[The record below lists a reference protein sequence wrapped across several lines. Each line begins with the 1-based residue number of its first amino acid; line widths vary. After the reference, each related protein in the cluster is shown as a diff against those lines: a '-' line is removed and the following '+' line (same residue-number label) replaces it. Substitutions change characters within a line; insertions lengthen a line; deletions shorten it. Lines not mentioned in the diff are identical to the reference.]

1 MLVGESDGSNTI
13 EMTPVITP
21 PQIYPLMGEAM
32 RRISAIGKDSVNQT
46 QGFKYRG
53 IDAVMNMLYPVMAQL
68 GLFIVPEV
76 LEQTREERTS
86 TKKVWDN
93 NKREYFD
100 RVSTLLYSI
109 LKVKYTMYAPDGSNV
124 SAVVVGE
131 GMDSGDKA
139 SNKALAVG
147 LKYACFQMF
156 MIPTEEMAND
166 DPDRESPEVDPG
178 ARTPKAPQKPG
189 KQLEDLAKEQAKQL
203 EDLAKERAALEN
215 AAKPDPKKVEKT
227 DKMPTSPVLEY
238 LAKERESLRVVREV
252 TAAENNVIWK
262 KQVVALIAAKLAP
275 DKKLSDYTQDE
286 AENLIAA
293 MYKNFDPCGT
303 ELKADAKPG
312 ARLEY

>member
-1 MLVGESDGSNTI
+1 MARLPKEIVVTGQKMLVSESDGSNAI

-53 IDAVMNMLYPVMAQL
+53 IDAVMNMLYPVMSEL

-109 LKVKYTMYAPDGSNV
+109 LKIKYTMYAPDGSNV
-124 SAVVVGE
+124 SAVVIGE

-156 MIPTEEMAND
+156 MIPTEDMI
-166 DPDRESPEVDPG
+166 DPDSESPEVDPG
-178 ARTPKAPQKPG
+178 ARTPNAPQKPG
-189 KQLEDLAKEQAKQL
+189 KQLEDLAKE
-203 EDLAKERAALEN
+203 RAALEN
-215 AAKPDPKKVEKT
+215 SAKPDPGKVEKT

-262 KQVVALIAAKLAP
+262 KQVAALIAAKLAP
-275 DKKLSDYTQDE
+275 DKKLSDYTPAE
-286 AENLIAA
+286 AESLIAA
-293 MYKNFDPCGT
+293 MYANFDPCGV
-303 ELKADAKPG
+303 ELKK
-312 ARLEY
+312 